1 MPDDRIF
8 CPSCGA
14 DTEHATI
21 KSGQENLVKCEECG
35 VVHSLQ
41 KRKERLVTLKV
52 IVNKGEIS
60 QPYCIKIPE
69 DEELHVGDALLVD
82 DPSQDVVMTEVTSLE
97 TDRRVEAAP
106 ARALK
111 TVWAR
116 AVDEVPLR
124 MSVYRRGQTQ
134 SLKVSMPGEEVFE
147 VGDVR
152 TTEGLRFKVVK
163 IKLRGEG
170 FADRAEAK
178 DIVRVWGRA
187 L

>member
-8 CPSCGA
+8 CPSCGT
-14 DTEHATI
+14 DTEHVAI
-21 KSGQENLVKCEECG
+21 KSGQENLVKCDECG
-35 VVHSLQ
+35 VVQSFQ
-41 KRKERLVTLKV
+41 KRRERLVTLKV
-52 IVNKGEIS
+52 IVNKGEVS
-60 QPYCIKIPE
+60 GPYRITIPE
-69 DEELHVGDALLVD
+69 DEELRVGDALLVD
-82 DPSQDVVMTEVTSLE
+82 DPSQDVVMTEITSLE
-97 TDRRVEAAP
+97 TDRRAEAAP
-106 ARALK
+106 AGALK

-124 MSVYRRGQTQ
+124 ISVYRRGQTQ
-134 SLKVSMPGEEVFE
+134 SLKVSTSGEEVFE

-152 TTEGLRFKVVK
+152 TIEGLRFKVVK

>member
-8 CPSCGA
+8 CPSCDE
-14 DTEHATI
+14 DTEYVAI
-21 KSGQENLVKCEECG
+21 KSGQENLVKCEVCG
-35 VVHSLQ
+35 VVQSLQ
-41 KRKERLVTLKV
+41 KSRERLVALTV
-52 IVNKGEIS
+52 IVNKGEVS
-60 QPYCIKIPE
+60 QPYHITIPE
-69 DEELHVGDALLVD
+69 DEELRVGDALLVD
-82 DPSQDVVMTEVTSLE
+82 DETQDVVMTEIASLE
-97 TDRRVEAAP
+97 TDRRVNAAP
-106 ARALK
+106 AGALK

-116 AVDEVPLR
+116 AVDEVPLKI
-124 MSVYRRGQTQ
+124 SVYRRGETHA
-134 SLKVSMPGEEVFE
+134 LKVSAPGEEIIE

-152 TTEGLRFKVVK
+152 TIEGFRFKVVK

>member
-14 DTEHATI
+14 DTEHVAI
-21 KSGQENLVKCEECG
+21 KSGQKNLVKCAECG
-35 VVHSLQ
+35 AIQSLQ
-41 KRKERLVTLKV
+41 KRRERLVALKV
-52 IVNKGEIS
+52 IVNKGEVS
-60 QPYCIKIPE
+60 RLYRTTMPE
-69 DEELHVGDALLVD
+69 DEELRIGDALLVD
-82 DPSQDVVMTEVTSLE
+82 DPSQDVVMTEITSLE
-97 TDRRVEAAP
+97 TDRRLEAAP
-106 ARALK
+106 ARALR

-124 MSVYRRGQTQ
+124 VSVYRRGQTQ

-152 TTEGLRFKVVK
+152 TIEALRFKVVK

-170 FADRAEAK
+170 FADSAEAK

>member
-21 KSGQENLVKCEECG
+21 KSGQESLVKCDECG
-35 VVHSLQ
+35 SVHPLQ
-41 KRKERLVTLKV
+41 RRRERLVTLKV
-52 IVNKGEIS
+52 IVNKGKIS
-60 QPYCIKIPE
+60 QPYHIKIPE
-69 DEELHVGDALLVD
+69 DEELRVGEELLVD
-82 DPSQDVVMTEVTSLE
+82 DLSQDVVMTEIASLE
-97 TDRRVEAAP
+97 TDRRVDAAP
-106 ARALK
+106 AGALK
-111 TVWAR
+111 TIWAR
-116 AVDEVPLR
+116 AVDEVLLR
-124 MSVYRRGQTQ
+124 ISVFRRGQTH
-134 SLKVSMPGEEVFE
+134 SLKVTSPGEEVFE

-152 TTEGLRFKVVK
+152 TIEGFRFKVVK

-178 DIVRVWGRA
+178 DILRIWGRA

>member
-8 CPSCGA
+8 CPACGA

-21 KSGQENLVKCEECG
+21 KSGQESLVKCDECG
-35 VVHSLQ
+35 SVRPLQQ
-41 KRKERLVTLKV
+41 KRERLVTLKV
-52 IVNKGEIS
+52 IVNKDEIS
-60 QPYCIKIPE
+60 QPYHIKIPE
-69 DEELHVGDALLVD
+69 DEELRVGEELLVD
-82 DPSQDVVMTEVTSLE
+82 DPSQDVVMTEIASLE
-97 TDRRVEAAP
+97 TDRRVEAAT
-106 ARALK
+106 AGSLK

-124 MSVYRRGQTQ
+124 ISVYRRGQTH
-134 SLKVSMPGEEVFE
+134 SLKVTTAGEEVFE
-147 VGDVR
+147 VGDLR
-152 TTEGLRFKVVK
+152 TTEGFRFKVVK

-178 DIVRVWGRA
+178 DILRIWGRA